1 MGSKIHKGRKVP
13 GLYCGFVF
21 VRWLSFVQYKFLSVS
36 DKKQYRKKFHNNIFI
51 SEFEVLIKYQPKKVA
66 IKDKNRSL

>member
-1 MGSKIHKGRKVP
+1 MGSKRHKGRKVP

-21 VRWLSFVQYKFLSVS
+21 VRWLSFVQYKFLSVGEKS
-36 DKKQYRKKFHNNIFI
+36 SIGRNFHNNIFI

-66 IKDKNRSL
+66 IKNKNRGL